1 MPSWWPHPRIGD
13 ITSLESLTTH
23 KKLVSMSGM
32 KARLLIRRRDQ
43 LSANAF
49 VELVL
54 WQLPKPLPG
63 SSHAYK
69 YRLAYVVDGTC
80 VVRFDNER
88 GKGDHKHV
96 GTMESAISFTDPD
109 ELLNAFLAEIK
120 RWNHENRDA

>member
-1 MPSWWPHPRIGD
+1 
-13 ITSLESLTTH
+13 
-23 KKLVSMSGM
+23 MSGM